1 MLSGVDMSGL
11 LVDQSLLPDAHMLLD
26 NIDAGVFNDSPLG
39 SPLSD
44 ALGTDELDLLNQLLA
59 FPPPSDPAVA
69 FSPEE
74 LMLKSTRKRTR
85 CADCSSPELERS
97 TKQHRSGSIDGGK
110 TNKCKSQSQRQK
122 EEIAL
127 LKEQVE
133 ELNAKL
139 VELHERQ
146 RQRELI
152 SGSSSDSDA
161 SLDEVAGKIVQSKTV
176 GGARRLWEGVAKRQ
190 QTELQAVEEE
200 NASLRNEVSKR
211 WKQMRSL
218 EQSIIGAQVDQL
230 RQTNQHCVADELNA
244 LNCLE

>member
-1 MLSGVDMSGL
+1 MSGL
-11 LVDQSLLPDAHMLLD
+11 LVDQGLLTDSHMLFD
-26 NIDAGVFNDSPLG
+26 GIDASVFNDSHMG

-59 FPPPSDPAVA
+59 FPAPSDPAVA
-69 FSPEE
+69 FSPEKE
-74 LMLKSTRKRTR
+74 LMHKPTRKRTR
-85 CADCSSPELERS
+85 CIDCSSSELERS
-97 TKQHRSGSIDGGK
+97 TKQHRSVSIDGGK

-122 EEIAL
+122 EEISL
-127 LKEQVE
+127 LKREAE

-139 VELHERQ
+139 AELQERQ

-152 SGSSSDSDA
+152 SDSAGDSDP
-161 SLDEVAGKIVQSKTV
+161 SHDEVAGKIVQSKIV

-230 RQTNQHCVADELNA
+230 RQSNRHCLADELSA